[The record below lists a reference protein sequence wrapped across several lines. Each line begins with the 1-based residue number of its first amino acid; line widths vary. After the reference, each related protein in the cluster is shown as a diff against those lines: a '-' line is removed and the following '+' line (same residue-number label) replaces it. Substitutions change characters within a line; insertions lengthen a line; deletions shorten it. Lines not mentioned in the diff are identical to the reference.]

1 MFTINVGDILK
12 RLSDLNIYKSA
23 GPDNLFPRIL
33 YETRN
38 EIAFPLLKISELSLS
53 ANQIPDDWKN
63 AIIAPIF
70 KKGDKHA
77 AKIIDQ

>member
-12 RLSDLNIYKSA
+12 RLSDLNIYKSV

-38 EIAFPLLKISELSLS
+38 EIAFPLLKNI
-53 ANQIPDDWKN
+53 
-63 AIIAPIF
+63 
-70 KKGDKHA
+70 
-77 AKIIDQ
+77 